1 METQETDA
9 LAQLSDAVAARVA
22 GAAALVV
29 AVRPQG
35 GRHGGRARSG
45 ILWRDGV
52 AVVSEQALPE
62 AESYEAVLPGGSVVP
77 ARLAGRDPGTN
88 VAALRLD
95 GAHAALLPDAAEPRV
110 GALALAL
117 GTDGAGG
124 VTARLALV
132 QEAGPAWHSQA
143 GGRIDRRVVLDA
155 RLGGGDEGGP
165 VLDGAGGLLGMST
178 LGPRRRTLVIPAATV
193 ERVLGPLLER
203 GGVARGW
210 LGVSLQPVAVPES
223 LRGAAGTDA
232 GLMVLALAEG
242 GPAAGAGVMPGDIL
256 VALGGQP
263 VARARALAEQL
274 GPDSVGGSV
283 ELRLLRAG
291 QALSLSV
298 TVAARPVR

>member
-1 METQETDA
+1 MSTQEMDA
-9 LAQLSDAVAARVA
+9 LARLSDAVAARVA
-22 GAAALVV
+22 SAAGLVV
-29 AVRPQG
+29 AVRPPG
-35 GRHGGRARSG
+35 GRTRSG

-52 AVVSEQALPE
+52 AVLSEQALPR
-62 AESYEAVLPGGSVVP
+62 AETYEAVLPGGQVVA

-95 GAHAALLPDAAEPRV
+95 GTHAAALPAAAEPRV

-117 GTDGAGG
+117 GADGSGET
-124 VTARLALV
+124 TARLAVV

-143 GGRIDRRVVLDA
+143 GGRIDRRVVIDA

-178 LGPRRRTLVIPAATV
+178 LGPRRRALVIPTATV
-193 ERVLGPLLER
+193 ERVLGPLLDR
-203 GGVARGW
+203 GSVARGW
-210 LGVSLQPVAVPES
+210 LGVSLQPVAVPEA
-223 LRGAAGTDA
+223 LRMAAGADA
-232 GLMVLALAEG
+232 GLMVLALVEG
-242 GPAAGAGVMPGDIL
+242 GPAATAGVLPGDIL

-263 VARARALAEQL
+263 VTRARVLAERL
-274 GPDSVGGSV
+274 GPDSVGQSV

-298 TVAARPVR
+298 TVAARPVC

>member
-1 METQETDA
+1 MSTQDQDMDA
-9 LAQLSDAVAARVA
+9 LARLSDAVASRVETAA
-22 GAAALVV
+22 GLVV
-29 AVRPQG
+29 AVRPAG
-35 GRHGGRARSG
+35 GGRARSG
-45 ILWRDGV
+45 IVWREGV
-52 AVVSEQALPE
+52 AVVSEQALPR
-62 AESYEAVLPGGSVVP
+62 ADGYEAVLPGGGVVP

-88 VAALRLD
+88 VAVLRLE
-95 GAHAALLPDAAEPRV
+95 GATGAALPGVAEPRV

-124 VTARLALV
+124 TTARLALV

-178 LGPRRRTLVIPAATV
+178 LGPRRRALVIPAATV
-193 ERVLGPLLER
+193 ERVLGPLLEQ

-210 LGVSLQPVAVPES
+210 LGVSLQPVAVPEA
-223 LRGAAGTDA
+223 LRAAAGTES

-242 GPAAGAGVMPGDIL
+242 GPAAAAGVMPGDIL

-263 VARARALAEQL
+263 VMRARALAERL
-274 GPDSVGGSV
+274 GPDSVGQAIEV
-283 ELRLLRAG
+283 RLLRAG

>member
-1 METQETDA
+1 MSTQDTDA
-9 LAQLSDAVAARVA
+9 LARLSDAVAARVA
-22 GAAALVV
+22 EASGLVV
-29 AVRPQG
+29 AVRPK
-35 GRHGGRARSG
+35 GGRARSG

-52 AVVSEQALPE
+52 AVVSEQVLPE
-62 AESYEAVLPGGSVVP
+62 AESYEAVLAGGSIVP

-95 GAHAALLPDAAEPRV
+95 GAHAATLPAAAEPRV

-124 VTARLALV
+124 TTARLALV

-143 GGRIDRRVVLDA
+143 GGRIDRRVILDA

-165 VLDGAGGLLGMST
+165 VLDGAGRLLGMST
-178 LGPRRRTLVIPAATV
+178 LGPRRRALVIPAATV

-210 LGVSLQPVAVPES
+210 LGVSLQPVAVPEA
-223 LRGAAGTDA
+223 LRAAAGAEA
-232 GLMVLALAEG
+232 GLMVLAFAEG
-242 GPAAGAGVMPGDIL
+242 GPAAAAGVMPGDIL
-256 VALGGQP
+256 VALGGEP
-263 VARARALAEQL
+263 VARARALAERL
-274 GPDSVGGSV
+274 GPDSVGQAV
-283 ELRLLRAG
+283 EVRLLRAG
-291 QALSLSV
+291 QALSVSV